1 MKKLLLLFVVL
12 GLAVALF
19 SEPLIV
25 WPDKAHG
32 KPLVAGLHS
41 PVYGEAKLDVFGNIT
56 GWTGPNL
63 GLGWTW
69 KTYFSPLEL
78 QKVNFYYEFGTNLVI
93 FPYIGAGFDYAL
105 VRQNNQTL
113 LFGAEKAASPLH
125 VPMANVA
132 PPTIV
137 AILITALKLSV
148 VIVVR
153 KFRTLSR

>member
-1 MKKLLLLFVVL
+1 MKKLLLLAVVL
-12 GLAVALF
+12 GLAIAVF

-32 KPLVAGLHS
+32 KPLVAGLHF

-78 QKVNFYYEFGTNLVI
+78 QKINLYYEFGTNVVI
-93 FPYIGAGFDYAL
+93 FPYVGVGFDYAL
-105 VRQNNQTL
+105 VLQNNQTL
-113 LFGAEKAASPLH
+113 LVGAGVSASPLT
-125 VPMANVA
+125 VLGFISKTPSAILSSVLSSVRLNVA
-132 PPTIV
+132 
-137 AILITALKLSV
+137 V
-148 VIVVR
+148 V
-153 KFRTLSR
+153 F

>member
-93 FPYIGAGFDYAL
+93 FPYVGAGFDYAL
-105 VRQNNQTL
+105 VLQNNQTL
-113 LFGAEKAASPLH
+113 LLGAGVAASPLQILSA
-125 VPMANVA
+125 VLA
-132 PPTIV
+132 PTTIPASIIS
-137 AILITALKLSV
+137 AIKLSV
-148 VIVVR
+148 AVV
-153 KFRTLSR
+153 F

>member
-1 MKKLLLLFVVL
+1 MKKWFLLAVVFLFVV
-12 GLAVALF
+12 ALMAD
-19 SEPLIV
+19 PLIV

-56 GWTGPNL
+56 GWAGPNL

-78 QKVNFYYEFGTNLVI
+78 QKVNFYYEFGTNIII

-105 VRQNNQTL
+105 VLQNSQTL
-113 LFGAEKAASPLH
+113 LVGAGVAASPLQ
-125 VPMANVA
+125 VISAIFSPA
-132 PPTIV
+132 TIPASIAS
-137 AILITALKLSV
+137 AIRLSV
-148 VIVVR
+148 AVV
-153 KFRTLSR
+153 F

>member
-1 MKKLLLLFVVL
+1 MKKFLLIAVVL

-25 WPDKAHG
+25 WPDKSHG
-32 KPLVAGLHS
+32 KPLVAGLHA

-78 QKVNFYYEFGTNLVI
+78 HQFS
-93 FPYIGAGFDYAL
+93 GF
-105 VRQNNQTL
+105 
-113 LFGAEKAASPLH
+113 
-125 VPMANVA
+125 
-132 PPTIV
+132 
-137 AILITALKLSV
+137 LIHIT
-148 VIVVR
+148 
-153 KFRTLSR
+153 F